1 METTNKLEKVL
12 IEKEREFASDPEFV
26 RLREFY
32 EEMKRQGLA
41 KKQEYSL
48 PPLDTVGLRQ
58 LAFEQLDETECR
70 VRVGHRRI

>member
-48 PPLDTVGLRQ
+48 PPLDTVGQRLYQAQ
-58 LAFEQLDETECR
+58 LEAFRLMQTNES
-70 VRVGHRRI
+70 